1 MLANSWAV
9 VVIFVFFRFLE
20 VDGECVLD
28 LTDCQL
34 YKLLNNKD
42 SGVTVVI
49 LRAPVDEPAGNALIS
64 DDDIESVKEDL
75 SLALMELESVQSENR
90 QLTAELDQ

>member
-1 MLANSWAV
+1 M
-9 VVIFVFFRFLE
+9 FHRFLE
-20 VDGECVLD
+20 VDGEHVLN

-34 YKLLNNKD
+34 YKLLNGKD
-42 SGVTVVI
+42 SGVKVVV
-49 LRAPVDEPAGNALIS
+49 LRAPVDRPSGNALMS
-64 DDDIESVKEDL
+64 DDDVESLREDL